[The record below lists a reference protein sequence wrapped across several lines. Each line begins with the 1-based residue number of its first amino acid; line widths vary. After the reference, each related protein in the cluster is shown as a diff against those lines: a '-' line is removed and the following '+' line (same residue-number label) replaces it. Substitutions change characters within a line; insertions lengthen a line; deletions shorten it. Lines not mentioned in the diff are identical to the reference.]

1 MKEYNLGKSWGTKQ
15 RMKTYLHFLCLGILV
30 SCTVRFEKAPSTP
43 PRARPSVAP
52 TQQTGGIVALSP
64 GATVSPAPTAPIQ
77 FSGPGKT
84 VSFEELQKLFAGKM
98 IQAKCCE
105 QKCCEKSENVDRHRI
120 SCSIDPKNPLPT
132 VAFET
137 FLISC
142 VSTDIYFRKGLPT
155 TPYVDTILT
164 STGEKFHFSTQ
175 EAEAKILALNPQASR
190 FRDDEHK
197 IFLNCKHAESLKDK
211 HTDVMWQRSRQMFLE
226 INNCAPRGKA
236 YEAFVIEKEAD
247 RLSDERKYDES
258 RLKAMEG
265 CDKGDAHLCYI
276 AGTKIPMKG
285 EAGFEKIIET
295 FGRACRLKHRHAC
308 DTEEVWAAHYN
319 KYKTKKATLGKKCNK
334 NDLEACK
341 ELVRAYRMHQMNLP
355 AADEV
360 SKKLCK
366 ADLKDYCLRAP

>member
-1 MKEYNLGKSWGTKQ
+1 MSSCENNSN
-15 RMKTYLHFLCLGILV
+15 MKTFIQLFGLALLV

-43 PRARPSVAP
+43 RRARPALAP
-52 TQQTGGIVALSP
+52 APQTGGIVALTP
-64 GATVSPAPTAPIQ
+64 GTTVSPMPAAPIH
-77 FSGPGKT
+77 FAAPGKT
-84 VSFEELQKLFAGKM
+84 LSYEELQKLFAGKK

-105 QKCCEKSENVDRHRI
+105 QKCCAKSENGDPHRI

-132 VAFET
+132 VSFES

-164 STGEKFHFSTQ
+164 GAGEKFHFSTQ
-175 EAEAKILALNPQASR
+175 EAEAKILALNPQVSR
-190 FRDDEHK
+190 FHDNENRV
-197 IFLNCKHAESLKDK
+197 FLNCQHAQSLKDK
-211 HTDVMWQRSRQMFLE
+211 NSDVLWQRNRQIFLE

-236 YEAFVIEKEAD
+236 YEAFVIEKEVD

-265 CDKGDAHLCYI
+265 CDKGDGHLCYI

-295 FGRACRLKHRHAC
+295 FGRACRLKHRQAC

-319 KYKTKKATLGKKCNK
+319 KYKSKKATLGKKCNK

-341 ELVRAYRMHQMNLP
+341 ELVHAYRMHQMNLP
-355 AADEV
+355 AAEDV

-366 ADLKDYCLRAP
+366 ANMKDYCPRTP